1 MTGAYEV
8 KDDKMAKYLVLVQD
22 MMTRFEFIMFELVPR
37 LEDEQVDALANLTFT
52 LARLACSISLK
63 SLDRPSIDVT
73 PIF

>member
-1 MTGAYEV
+1 MIGAYEV

-37 LEDEQVDALANLTFT
+37 LEDEQADALANLTFT

-63 SLDRPSIDVT
+63 SLDRPSIDAT

>member
-8 KDDKMAKYLVLVQD
+8 KDDQMAKYLVLVQD

-37 LEDEQVDALANLTFT
+37 SEDEQADALANLTFT
-52 LARLACSISLK
+52 LACLACSISLK